1 MKTAVAVVAV
11 VLLAA
16 TLSALD
22 ARQSSPQALFE
33 KALALEEVQ
42 GKVTE
47 AIAVYQKV
55 VSESGDKALAA
66 QAQLHIG
73 LCYEK
78 LGLEMA
84 RDAYE
89 KVIRNYPGQAAA
101 VAVAQEKLD
110 AILRAASLSKK
121 GAAEVT
127 IRNVPIPPEPPLELN
142 KVSSDGKYLS
152 YVDGNTGDL
161 GVKKLSTGA
170 LRLLTTE
177 GKDYSQYAYSPQWS
191 PDSTKLAFSWLR
203 ADRILELRTIALDGS
218 PARVLLRANEGEAVE
233 PMDWSPDGKLVL
245 AIAYTKER
253 TRELGLVS
261 AAGGSFRSLKAY
273 RSSNVAPDRGLFS
286 PDGLFVAYSR
296 PTEESVRARD
306 VFLLSADG
314 SRESPLIQH
323 PADDVLLAW
332 LPDGRGILFASDRAG
347 TFDLWTVQLDKGQA
361 QGAPTL
367 VKRALGPI
375 TPMGL
380 TRMGAFYYRTPGSFM
395 DVFTASFDPRTGSVA
410 GSPKKEP
417 LPFEGHNRMPDWSP
431 DGKHLAYVSQ
441 RPGERK
447 GVLCIYSADTGKVRE
462 YRPGKGFGYPRWAP
476 DGQHLYLMAPS
487 FEGRGIYRMDVQS
500 GEVTPFLGAGADE
513 SVFSLRA
520 SADQKWIVYSQDGK
534 TVDRLIRRNAES
546 GQEHEIERARDL
558 SNVAL
563 SPDGSR
569 LAWILKPDEKTRV
582 LKVMEFPDG
591 TPREIQKL
599 TMVDNWNFDLGW
611 SPDGRFI
618 YYFDRAPGTGEWR
631 LRRVAA
637 EGGEAQDLGLT
648 SRYFEQLSVHPD
660 GSRITYSGP
669 PTTSEPPQ
677 VWVME
682 NFLPA
687 TKR

>member
-1 MKTAVAVVAV
+1 
-11 VLLAA
+11 
-16 TLSALD
+16 
-22 ARQSSPQALFE
+22 
-33 KALALEEVQ
+33 
-42 GKVTE
+42 
-47 AIAVYQKV
+47 
-55 VSESGDKALAA
+55 
-66 QAQLHIG
+66 
-73 LCYEK
+73 
-78 LGLEMA
+78 
-84 RDAYE
+84 
-89 KVIRNYPGQAAA
+89 
-101 VAVAQEKLD
+101 
-110 AILRAASLSKK
+110 
-121 GAAEVT
+121 
-127 IRNVPIPPEPPLELN
+127 
-142 KVSSDGKYLS
+142 
-152 YVDGNTGDL
+152 
-161 GVKKLSTGA
+161 
-170 LRLLTTE
+170 
-177 GKDYSQYAYSPQWS
+177 
-191 PDSTKLAFSWLR
+191 
-203 ADRILELRTIALDGS
+203 
-218 PARVLLRANEGEAVE
+218 
-233 PMDWSPDGKLVL
+233 
-245 AIAYTKER
+245 
-253 TRELGLVS
+253 
-261 AAGGSFRSLKAY
+261 
-273 RSSNVAPDRGLFS
+273 
-286 PDGLFVAYSR
+286 
-296 PTEESVRARD
+296 

-314 SRESPLIQH
+314 SRETPLIQH

-347 TFDLWTVQLDKGQA
+347 TFDLWTVQLDKGQV

-367 VKRALGPI
+367 VKRTLGPI

-395 DVFTASFDPRTGSVA
+395 DVFTASFDPKTGSVA

-462 YRPGKGFGYPRWAP
+462 YRPGKGFAYPRWAP

-682 NFLPA
+682 NFLPR
-687 TKR
+687 K